1 MKADND
7 EQEHIILGRI
17 SGLHGLNGWL
27 KIYSYSRPRENI
39 FSYSP
44 WSIKQAKGL
53 WSTLKVSEWKPQS
66 KGLIARFDGVTD
78 RDSAQSFVG
87 LEIFVSREQLP
98 ELADDEYYWCDLIG
112 LEVIN
117 QANDI
122 LGTVVEVQE
131 TGANDV
137 LIVKGEVKHLIPLLK
152 NSVIKQVDKE
162 RGQMRVDWDG
172 EFI

>member
-1 MKADND
+1 VKADND

-17 SGLHGLNGWL
+17 SGLYGVNGWL

-39 FSYSP
+39 FSYTP
-44 WSIKQAKGL
+44 WSIKQAKGSC
-53 WSTLKVSEWKPQS
+53 STLKVSEWKPHS
-66 KGLIARFDGVTD
+66 KGLVAHLDGVDD
-78 RDSAQSFVG
+78 RDSAQSYVG
-87 LEIFVSREQLP
+87 LEISVSRDQLP
-98 ELADDEYYWCDLIG
+98 ELADDEYYWCDLVG

-117 QANDI
+117 LAEEI

-137 LIVKGEVKHLIPLLK
+137 LIVKGEAKYLIPLLK
-152 NSVIKQVDKE
+152 DSVIKQVDKE

-172 EFI
+172 EYI